1 MPVLGSELGVCESNI
16 YATVTHECVV
26 LAVLTRTRA
35 TFGVAPVH
43 LVWGL
48 GRGYINEA
56 EGTTG
61 ISGTH
66 KHPWYVS
73 WRSHTSDT
81 TQIWTSG
88 QQLFVSQSV
97 MDFLKAAVVASSPF
111 SSVLTPATW
120 ARYKHICCNGQ
131 DGLLVPVASSLCS
144 ASLSVLHCSLALDV
158 RSIHTLL
165 CLTFDLLF
173 G

>member
-1 MPVLGSELGVCESNI
+1 MKQRALLGSVVPTSTPDMFLGE
-16 YATVTHECVV
+16 VT
-26 LAVLTRTRA
+26 
-35 TFGVAPVH
+35 
-43 LVWGL
+43 LVIPHRYERL
-48 GRGYINEA
+48 
-56 EGTTG
+56 
-61 ISGTH
+61 
-66 KHPWYVS
+66 VS
-73 WRSHTSDT
+73 RPD
-81 TQIWTSG
+81 
-88 QQLFVSQSV
+88 LFVSQSV